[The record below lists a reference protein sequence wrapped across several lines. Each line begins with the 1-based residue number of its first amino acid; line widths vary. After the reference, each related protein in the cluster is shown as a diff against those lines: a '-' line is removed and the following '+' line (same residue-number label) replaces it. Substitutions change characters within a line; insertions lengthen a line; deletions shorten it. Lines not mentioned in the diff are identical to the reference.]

1 MTPNPRFK
9 ATLSETDSAM
19 LSPVSIDRAQSGKA
33 SLLKHSDATLS
44 PSMPD
49 LNTRNTNAVLRPVG
63 GVNHH
68 PRQRDD
74 AGDRDR
80 VFSPDFAGCVAGR
93 LLGVEGGDW
102 SWGSGGDG
110 GGDDDV
116 TGPRSAG
123 IKDDVEAASD
133 ARAVLGARA
142 SDMLDF
148 GGIGLNCKSV
158 MGRSATR

>member
-1 MTPNPRFK
+1 MTPNPTFK
-9 ATLSETDSAM
+9 VTLSDTDSAM
-19 LSPVSIDRAQSGKA
+19 LRPASIDRAQSGKA

-49 LNTRNTNAVLRPVG
+49 LNTRSTSAVLRCLG
-63 GVNHH
+63 GANHH
-68 PRQRDD
+68 LRQRDNT
-74 AGDRDR
+74 GDRDR
-80 VFSPDFAGCVAGR
+80 VFSPDFSGCVAGR
-93 LLGVEGGDW
+93 LLGVEGGDG
-102 SWGSGGDG
+102 SWGSVGDEGG
-110 GGDDDV
+110 DDV

-158 MGRSATR
+158 MSRSATR